1 MEMTTWY
8 LHGAQTKT
16 SNRREKA
23 RGKQNVNPNMAL
35 ELCSRSAFCRPF
47 DPGST
52 ASLQEASATT
62 TSDDRTAYLTTY
74 SIIFSSLGYQ
84 LLHISINNNNNNNR
98 RPLCAL
104 LRILHELP
112 DVVQDQLS
120 LVALH
125 QSHRLAW
132 LDQVS
137 SAPDMGKDSLSQM
150 QPCSGRNMG
159 WLMLCHE
166 HSLWG
171 NVSTQNRDDD
181 FNRCVVNKGCF
192 PLLNLPRLSAPT
204 DP

>member
-1 MEMTTWY
+1 MDHLGIKDSHTKEKARGERSFQDKEPVQLVTGMEMTTWD

-16 SNRREKA
+16 SKRREKA
-23 RGKQNVNPNMAL
+23 RGKQNVNPNMAV
-35 ELCSRSAFCRPF
+35 ELHSRSALCRPF

-52 ASLQEASATT
+52 ASLQEASATAT
-62 TSDDRTAYLTTY
+62 FDDRTAYLTTY

-84 LLHISINNNNNNNR
+84 LLHISINNNNNR

-159 WLMLCHE
+159 
-166 HSLWG
+166 
-171 NVSTQNRDDD
+171 
-181 FNRCVVNKGCF
+181 
-192 PLLNLPRLSAPT
+192 
-204 DP
+204 